1 MISVDLKG
9 DLKLRDQLHIL
20 SELMED
26 KVKAMILE
34 VAFVDVETFAK
45 TKVPVDS
52 GRLRASIHTKF
63 KSKGDAKALPLPESQ
78 LTFSY
83 KAQGET
89 FDGTLREPLKELEV
103 IVGTNVE
110 YAKKINREG
119 GGGVNS
125 RSKLPKGTG
134 QGYMDKAA
142 SNGRVALR
150 REAQAL
156 VNQIE
161 RISEEARRRARGGDA

>member
-9 DLKLRDQLHIL
+9 DNKLREQLHIL
-20 SELMED
+20 SGLMED

-34 VAFVDVETFAK
+34 VAFVDIETFAK
-45 TKVPVDS
+45 KEVPVDT

-78 LTFSY
+78 QTFSY
-83 KAQGET
+83 TSEGQT
-89 FDGTLREPLKELEV
+89 YNGTLREPIKELEV

-119 GGGVNS
+119 GGGPNS
-125 RSKLPKGTG
+125 RSQLPKGTG
-134 QGYMDKAA
+134 QGFMDKAA
-142 SNGRVALR
+142 ANGRLALR

-156 VNQIE
+156 VNQVE
-161 RISEEARRRARGGDA
+161 RISEKARRKAKGGDV

>member
-9 DLKLRDQLHIL
+9 DSKLREQLHIL
-20 SELMED
+20 SGLMED

-45 TKVPVDS
+45 KEVPVDT

-78 LTFSY
+78 QTFSY
-83 KAQGET
+83 TSEGET
-89 FDGTLREPLKELEV
+89 YNGTLREPIKELEV

-119 GGGVNS
+119 GGGPNS
-125 RSKLPKGTG
+125 RSQLPKGTG

-142 SNGRVALR
+142 ANGRVALR

-156 VNQIE
+156 VNQVE
-161 RISEEARRRARGGDA
+161 RISEEARRKAKGGDA